1 MANGSKIQIDFNSL
15 KTFVKVT
22 NLDFYA
28 LNVFIWIIKKK
39 ISFFIIVQW
48 FSKFSFYKF
57 RFLIGF

>member
-28 LNVFIWIIKKK
+28 LNVFI
-39 ISFFIIVQW
+39 
-48 FSKFSFYKF
+48 
-57 RFLIGF
+57 